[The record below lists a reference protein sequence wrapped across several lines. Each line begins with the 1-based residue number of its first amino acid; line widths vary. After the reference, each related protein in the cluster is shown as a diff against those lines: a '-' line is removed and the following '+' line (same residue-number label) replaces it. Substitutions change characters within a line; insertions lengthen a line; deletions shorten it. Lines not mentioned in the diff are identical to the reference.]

1 MAISAE
7 WNGYCA
13 KLHKNQFSAL
23 SLQGWIDP
31 KYSYLPN
38 EHGYK
43 QLQTVT
49 KKMTLAKKCANNK
62 RSTIL
67 AQL

>member
-38 EHGYK
+38 EHGYFD
-43 QLQTVT
+43 TSGGWE
-49 KKMTLAKKCANNK
+49 N
-62 RSTIL
+62 SFIIS
-67 AQL
+67 